1 MSILPIKKSTIV
13 YGSNDYGHTMHAENK
28 KLGAKMRIAARKL
41 NIKPHRCGVSKAH
54 SQVLPSPA
62 DLEGHVGGDNR
73 TYLLV
78 RWLVVLSSVY
88 FLRSWLRLCVPAGLF
103 SRDAARVPQ
112 AWVPFALGL
121 FFVLCR

>member
-78 RWLVVLSSVY
+78 RWLVVLSSAY
-88 FLRSWLRLCVPAGLF
+88 LPASMAQILCPRRTFLA
-103 SRDAARVPQ
+103 
-112 AWVPFALGL
+112 
-121 FFVLCR
+121 